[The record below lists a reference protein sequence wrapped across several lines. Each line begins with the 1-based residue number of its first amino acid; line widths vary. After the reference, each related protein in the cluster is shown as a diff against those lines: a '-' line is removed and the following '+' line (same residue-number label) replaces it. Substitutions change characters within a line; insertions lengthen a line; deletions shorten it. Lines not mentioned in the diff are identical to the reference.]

1 MNRIPKW
8 RVVACALAVMA
19 TLEICARVD
28 DWLSFRAPLAS
39 RYGFELLYANDQL
52 GRTGAPHAKF
62 ERFTL
67 NSLGYLGPELRTGT
81 IRIACIGASETFGTF
96 NSEDKEYPRQLER
109 LLNQAMET
117 NSVQV
122 VNASM
127 PGNSLHND
135 LKRFPQLVDR
145 VHPDI
150 VVLYPS
156 LAIFGWA
163 VVEAKLQE
171 QRKTR
176 LQPAKTT
183 GPPPRPS
190 LARRVA
196 GRLIRTPRAMIARV
210 YVFLRYKLLAF
221 SPTPPMLRL
230 DRKSTDV
237 WNRLEPRAVSA
248 LRFKA
253 SIRFEQWRTRTF
265 FPHISDDAAPMFRK
279 DLLAAIDVFE
289 SRGIRV
295 VLASHAN
302 SITPSGDPFEL
313 LRWSTYYP
321 YTNTAGL
328 LELENRLNEVMAEVA
343 RERGALF
350 IDTAHRIP
358 KDPRLFGDF
367 VHFNDEGAAVMAQLL
382 AAELRP
388 EIEKRLADRAN
399 R

>member
-1 MNRIPKW
+1 
-8 RVVACALAVMA
+8 MA
-19 TLEICARVD
+19 
-28 DWLSFRAPLAS
+28 
-39 RYGFELLYANDQL
+39 
-52 GRTGAPHAKF
+52 H
-62 ERFTL
+62 
-67 NSLGYLGPELRTGT
+67 
-81 IRIACIGASETFGTF
+81 
-96 NSEDKEYPRQLER
+96 ED
-109 LLNQAMET
+109 
-117 NSVQV
+117 
-122 VNASM
+122 
-127 PGNSLHND
+127 
-135 LKRFPQLVDR
+135 
-145 VHPDI
+145 I
-150 VVLYPS
+150 
-156 LAIFGWA
+156 
-163 VVEAKLQE
+163 
-171 QRKTR
+171 
-176 LQPAKTT
+176 
-183 GPPPRPS
+183 
-190 LARRVA
+190 
-196 GRLIRTPRAMIARV
+196 
-210 YVFLRYKLLAF
+210 
-221 SPTPPMLRL
+221 
-230 DRKSTDV
+230 
-237 WNRLEPRAVSA
+237 
-248 LRFKA
+248 
-253 SIRFEQWRTRTF
+253 